1 MRVGAMLKSSELSD
15 ELRAL
20 KSELTHLM
28 STSAEETFDAAK
40 SHSEAVVEQIKETLN
55 ELGETLS
62 AEEEHVE
69 KLIAERPIAALAFAF
84 VLGIAIGFILR
95 RH

>member
-1 MRVGAMLKSSELSD
+1 MFNSSDLSEELQ
-15 ELRAL
+15 AL
-20 KSELTHLM
+20 KSEM
-28 STSAEETFDAAK
+28 SRLLNAGGDGMLDAARNR
-40 SHSEAVVEQIKETLN
+40 ADALADQIKDTLN

-69 KLIAERPIAALAFAF
+69 KLIAERPIAALPSAFA
-84 VLGIAIGFILR
+84 LGVAIGFMLR